1 MQILFG
7 DIKVYDINVT
17 SLNSID
23 DLYDENY
30 MTDYIWIK
38 RYDDYLSLKDE
49 KFFYKLKC
57 NKYSLIKLENSLK
70 TNIEENIIVNQDS
83 KKLILDFSKYDKKK
97 ITFQS
102 NLSLYIGILNSQETN
117 DNWNLNFYIND
128 DKYTINNTNDTFFH
142 DFNVNNIL
150 KIEKPD
156 LNIHSYIK
164 VKTNYNIE
172 KLRPLRTNNSGIFV
186 FDKNITEEYDIKINI
201 SSDVSYISYLKGR
214 YGLFYGDPNNFDYN
228 ELFYDRIEFNN
239 NPYQYLEKDDE
250 NKYFFIL
257 FLK

>member
-1 MQILFG
+1 MTDFNILFG

-57 NKYSLIKLENSLK
+57 NKYSLIKFENCLK
-70 TNIEENIIVNQDS
+70 ANIEENIIVNQDS

-142 DFNVNNIL
+142 NFNDNDIL

-156 LNIHSYIK
+156 TNIHPYIK

-172 KLRPLRTNNSGIFV
+172 KLRSLRTNNS
-186 FDKNITEEYDIKINI
+186 
-201 SSDVSYISYLKGR
+201 VSYIGYLK
-214 YGLFYGDPNNFDYN
+214 
-228 ELFYDRIEFNN
+228 
-239 NPYQYLEKDDE
+239 
-250 NKYFFIL
+250 
-257 FLK
+257 